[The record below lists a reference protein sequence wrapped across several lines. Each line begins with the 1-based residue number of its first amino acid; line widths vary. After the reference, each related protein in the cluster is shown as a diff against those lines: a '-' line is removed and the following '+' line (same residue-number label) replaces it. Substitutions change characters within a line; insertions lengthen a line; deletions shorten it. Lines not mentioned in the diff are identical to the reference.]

1 MKVSLLMRDSSEKDG
16 NIETMLDY
24 ILSWTLRRASDIYS
38 TEKPILY
45 QYCRRI
51 LFKLLDIENNE
62 HIKIKSVE
70 TWKQWNRI
78 DLHAN
83 IELDENGIIKRHAI
97 LIENKAYTPVH
108 DNQLN
113 RYKQIFEETYDHSQ
127 WQLHYVLIT
136 CLDEIPETMKE
147 ECRNAGFKYYPLLDV
162 FSNKQEESESDLFNE
177 FWLRQ
182 W

>member
-1 MKVSLLMRDSSEKDG
+1 MKISLLMRDSSEKDG
-16 NIETMLDY
+16 NIETVLDY
-24 ILSWTLRRASDIYS
+24 ILSWTLRRASDVYS
-38 TEKPILY
+38 NEKPILY

-51 LFKLLDIENNE
+51 LFKLLDIEYNE
-62 HIKIKSVE
+62 HIRIKSVE

-83 IELDENGIIKRHAI
+83 IELEENGIIKHHAV
-97 LIENKAYTPVH
+97 LIENKAYTHVH

-127 WQLHYVLIT
+127 WTLHYVLIT
-136 CLDEIPETMKE
+136 CLDEVPEAMEE

-162 FSNKQEESESDLFNE
+162 FSNEQEESESDLFNE